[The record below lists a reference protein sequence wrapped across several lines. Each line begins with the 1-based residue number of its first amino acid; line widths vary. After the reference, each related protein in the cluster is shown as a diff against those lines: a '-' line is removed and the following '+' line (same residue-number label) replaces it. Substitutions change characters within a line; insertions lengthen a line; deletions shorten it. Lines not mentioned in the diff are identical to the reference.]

1 MLAARNRL
9 KIHIVARS
17 QITMT
22 LQATTSAS
30 VYLLGM
36 AVTYC
41 YTVETIKY
49 NSVLVL
55 CNDT

>member
-1 MLAARNRL
+1 MLAARKRL

-30 VYLLGM
+30 VYLGM

-41 YTVETIKY
+41 YTVETMKY

>member
-1 MLAARNRL
+1 MLAPRNRL

-22 LQATTSAS
+22 LQATSAS
-30 VYLLGM
+30 VYLGM

>member
-22 LQATTSAS
+22 LQATTSAF
-30 VYLLGM
+30 VYPGM

-49 NSVLVL
+49 NSMLVL